1 MAGVYGVYDPRQND
15 LTPILQKTTT
25 TSDQFK
31 KKKRDINAPLKPP
44 YLAGLGAH
52 PS

>member
-1 MAGVYGVYDPRQND
+1 MAGVYGVSDPRQND
-15 LTPILQKTTT
+15 LTPILKKTTT

-31 KKKRDINAPLKPP
+31 KNSDINAPLKPP